1 MLESSS
7 SFYELWSAWGPL
19 IATIFGFLTAL
30 VVYLAKKLERVE
42 GEERKMTDEFMQKY
56 ISLLKES
63 IMVNSANAETLK
75 DLSDTIK
82 EIEMTLRM
90 TRKD

>member
-1 MLESSS
+1 
-7 SFYELWSAWGPL
+7 
-19 IATIFGFLTAL
+19 
-30 VVYLAKKLERVE
+30 
-42 GEERKMTDEFMQKY
+42 MTDEFMQKY